1 MTFNLDD
8 YIKDQYSSGV
18 QGGNQPGSFV
28 TIGRVVD
35 VIYDDSHDDYDL
47 RGKSQ
52 SINGVYFREIGAAKS
67 ESDDKHKLFAYQ
79 GNMSIKQVPLKG
91 ELVTIQSFPGEDRD
105 EGYNSQKR
113 YWTSIVPVWNHPNH
127 SSSPDSLASEE
138 FDFGDNFE
146 ERGDVNASKIFPGD
160 TLIEGRYN
168 QSLRFGGSKF
178 DTNEFTDDSNNGKA
192 FTILSNGTK
201 PGDGLELTLEDIN
214 EDASSI
220 YLTEDHLIPLNA
232 SNKKR
237 KAFTGNGP
245 TEAGDYKGKQVLINS
260 GRLYFN
266 SRDEST
272 FLSAAEIIALNAK
285 SVHLDADD
293 YVAFDGK
300 KIYLGTASTSEAE
313 PVLKGVTTLAWL
325 QELTGHLVTLISVMS
340 TTPPAPPAYCPAV
353 ASAATGVLS
362 SLTSTQAKLNGG
374 TKTSSLASKKSFVE

>member
-8 YIKDQYSSGV
+8 YIKEQYSSGV
-18 QGGNQPGSFV
+18 QGGNQPGSSI
-28 TIGRVVD
+28 TIGRVTD
-35 VIYDDSHDDYDL
+35 IIYDDSHEEYDL

-52 SINGVYFREIGAAKS
+52 SINGVYFREIGAARS
-67 ESDDKHKLFAYQ
+67 ESEGSHKLFAYQ

-113 YWTSIVPVWNHPNH
+113 YWTSVVPVWNHPNH
-127 SSSPDSLASEE
+127 SSSPDNIATEE
-138 FDFGDNFE
+138 FDFGESFE

-168 QSLRFGGSKF
+168 QSLRFGGSNFK
-178 DTNEFTDDSNNGKA
+178 TNDFSDDSNNGKA
-192 FTILSNGTK
+192 YTILTNGTK
-201 PGDGLELTLEDIN
+201 PSDGLELTLEDIN

-220 YLTEDHLIPLNA
+220 YLTEDHTIPLDA
-232 SNKKR
+232 ANKKR
-237 KAFTGNGP
+237 KAFSGNGP
-245 TEAGDYKGKQVLINS
+245 TEAEEYKGKQVLINS

-272 FLSAAEIIALNAK
+272 FISAAEIIAMNAK

-300 KIYLGTASTSEAE
+300 KIYIGTAATSESE
-313 PVLKGVTTLAWL
+313 PVLKGTTTLAWL
-325 QELTGHLVTLISVMS
+325 QELTSHLVTLLTTMS
-340 TTPPAPPAYCPAV
+340 TTPGAPPVYCPTV
-353 ASAATGVLS
+353 MAAAGPV
-362 SLTSTQAKLNGG
+362 LTSVLQTQAKLNGG